1 MPIFTGAGAEKF
13 QTRLNARKPVSS
25 RRRNRPANRS
35 CRLPHRRALP
45 PPAWLERHRRPAP
58 FGNGAPSGAFTYE
71 LPFPG
76 QFFDQI
82 TKLHYNYYRDDPRT
96 GRYIESDPILAG
108 GINTY
113 AYAGGNPVSYVDPL
127 GLAKTGRWF
136 GFTNRD
142 FRWWVHNCYKKPGD
156 PDIPSYEEMA
166 EAYAQYQAAGSPPIG
181 KCSNNPPS
189 NACPAPKPAD
199 TNLFDD

>member
-1 MPIFTGAGAEKF
+1 MPST
-13 QTRLNARKPVSS
+13 P
-25 RRRNRPANRS
+25 
-35 CRLPHRRALP
+35 CPHGQ
-45 PPAWLERHRRPAP
+45 WS
-58 FGNGAPSGAFTYE
+58 PSGAFTYE
-71 LPFPG
+71 LRFPG

-82 TKLHYNYYRDDPRT
+82 TKLHYNYFRDYDPRT
-96 GRYIESDPILAG
+96 GRYIESDPIGLAG

-113 AYAGGNPVSYVDPL
+113 AYVGGNPVSGVDPL
-127 GLAKTGRWF
+127 GLAKTDRWF

-142 FRWWVHNCYKKPGD
+142 FQWWLHNCYKLKGD
-156 PDIPSYEEMA
+156 PDVPSFEEMA
-166 EAYAQYQAAGSPPIG
+166 ESYAEYVAAGSPPIG